1 MLDIIQKG
9 RTMGKKIDQDK
20 INKIMRLGREGNS
33 AILIS
38 EKIGVN
44 RSTVN
49 FYLNRGQEET
59 INVEVRKKV
68 LEEALW
74 EHFREIRD
82 FAGKGL
88 KERLARSTVVERG
101 MISVGVFGLPSVGW
115 GLAAVSEWERMYKW
129 TERERHLLGGL
140 REHTR
145 DSLFWDYWDEWQG
158 KVAGYERASGEI
170 HDWVSGRV
178 ESCQLESRYLVRLG
192 RECFAATLL
201 ETNREA
207 FDPESVNTGN
217 EAGHPYFRE
226 IWEEVR
232 VGPAWSQL
240 ELETEKLKE
249 EQKQVQL
256 SGLSGKMSSE
266 LEILAMKRAFPGQ
279 CRLCPI

>member
-1 MLDIIQKG
+1 
-9 RTMGKKIDQDK
+9 MGKKIKSDK
-20 INKIMRLGREGNS
+20 VNKILRLGREGNS
-33 AILIS
+33 IS
-38 EKIGVN
+38 NIAEKLGIN
-44 RSTVN
+44 RQTVN

-74 EHFREIRD
+74 EHFREMRD
-82 FAGKGL
+82 FAGNEL
-88 KERLARSTVVERG
+88 KEKLARSTVVKRG
-101 MISVGVFGLPSVGW
+101 MVSVRVFGLPGAGW
-115 GLAAVSEWERMYKW
+115 GLAVVSEWERMYKW
-129 TERERHLLGGL
+129 LERERHLLEGL

-145 DSLFWDYWDEWQG
+145 DSVFWDYWDEWQG

-207 FDPESVNTGN
+207 FDQETVNIGN
-217 EAGHPYFRE
+217 EAGLSYFRE

-232 VGPAWSQL
+232 GAPAWPQL

-256 SGLSGKMSSE
+256 RGLFGKMSSE